1 MTRRLLAS
9 YLLLATFILLVVALP
24 LGITYTR
31 RAEDRLLND
40 IERDARVLGSLLE
53 ERVEAGDADGVATVS
68 RGYAEQTGGRVVVV
82 DPEGISLV
90 DSGARSDLPR
100 DFSTRQEFEKALDGR
115 QSAGIR
121 RSGTLNDELAY
132 VAVPIASGEGVTGAV
147 CVTFS
152 TERLREQVRDYWL
165 KLGLLTALVL
175 GLATGL
181 GLLMSRWTLG
191 PVGSLEEGAELLAGG
206 DLSGRA
212 NVERGPPELRH
223 LASTFNVM
231 ATRLERLVDSQRAF
245 VADASHQLRTPLT
258 ALRLRLETLEEQVG
272 DDPAT
277 SAEVDAIAAEV
288 DRMGHLV
295 EGLLALARS
304 EGGSV
309 ATVTVDA
316 AEVADD
322 AVGRWEALAAE
333 RDVAVVRH
341 GVAHAR
347 CAAVDGA
354 LEQIVDNLV
363 DNALDAVPAGT
374 SIDVTVV
381 TTNGPRPVEVRVRDH
396 GPGMTADERARATDR
411 FWRGP
416 ASAPSGT
423 GLGLAIVQHLV
434 EAGGGTFELC
444 EPADGTGLEAVVR
457 LAAADPA

>member
-40 IERDARVLGSLLE
+40 VERDARGLGSLLE
-53 ERVEAGDADGVATVS
+53 DRVEAGAAPGVATIS
-68 RGYAEQTGGRVVVV
+68 RGYAQQTGGRVVVV

-90 DSGARSDLPR
+90 DSGDASDVPR
-100 DFSTRQEFEKALDGR
+100 DFSTRPEFVQALDG
-115 QSAGIR
+115 QMSTGIR
-121 RSGTLNDELAY
+121 RSGTLDDELAY
-132 VAVPIASGEGVTGAV
+132 VAVPIASGKGVSGAV
-147 CVTFS
+147 RVTFS
-152 TERLREQVRDYWL
+152 TERLRHQVRDYWL

-175 GLATGL
+175 GLAAGL
-181 GLLMSRWTLG
+181 GFLMSRWTLG
-191 PVGSLEEGAELLAGG
+191 PVEALEEGAERLAAG

-212 NVERGPPELRH
+212 NVDRGPPELRQ
-223 LASTFNVM
+223 LASTFNLM

-258 ALRLRLETLEEQVG
+258 ALRLRLETLEDQVG
-272 DDPAT
+272 DDPGT

-304 EGGSV
+304 EGGTV

-316 AEVADD
+316 AEVADA
-322 AVGRWEALAAE
+322 AVVRWEALAAE
-333 RDVAVVRH
+333 REVTVVRH
-341 GVAHAR
+341 GVDHAR

-354 LEQIVDNLV
+354 LEQVVDNLV

-374 SIDVTVV
+374 SVEITV
-381 TTNGPRPVEVRVRDH
+381 TTTTGPRPVEVRVRDH
-396 GPGMTADERARATDR
+396 GPGMTAEERARATDR

-444 EPADGTGLEAVVR
+444 APTEGPGLEAVVR
-457 LAAADPA
+457 LAPADPA

>member
-40 IERDARVLGSLLE
+40 VERDARVLGSLLE
-53 ERVEAGDADGVATVS
+53 ERVEAGDTAGVATIS
-68 RGYAEQTGGRVVVV
+68 RGYAQQTGGRVVVV
-82 DPEGISLV
+82 DPDGISLV
-90 DSGARSDLPR
+90 DSGDASDAPR
-100 DFSTRQEFEKALDGR
+100 DFSTRPEFVKALDGR
-115 QSAGIR
+115 QASGIR
-121 RSGTLNDELAY
+121 KSGTLNDELAY
-132 VAVPIASGEGVTGAV
+132 VAVPIASGRGVSGAV
-147 CVTFS
+147 RVTFS

-175 GLATGL
+175 GLAAGL
-181 GLLMSRWTLG
+181 GFLMSRWTLG
-191 PVGSLEEGAELLAGG
+191 PVEALEEGAERLAAG

-212 NVERGPPELRH
+212 NVDRGPPELRQ
-223 LASTFNVM
+223 LASTFNLM

-258 ALRLRLETLEEQVG
+258 ALRLRLETLEDQVG
-272 DDPAT
+272 EDPGA

-304 EGGSV
+304 EGGNV

-316 AEVADD
+316 AQVAD
-322 AVGRWEALAAE
+322 AAIVRWEALAAE
-333 RDVAVVRH
+333 RDVTVVRH
-341 GVAHAR
+341 GVDRAR

-354 LEQIVDNLV
+354 LEQVVDNLV

-374 SIDVTVV
+374 SIEITV
-381 TTNGPRPVEVRVRDH
+381 TTPGGPRPVEVRVRDH
-396 GPGMTADERARATDR
+396 GPGMSDDDRARATDR

-444 EPADGTGLEAVVR
+444 APAEGPGLEAVVR
-457 LAAADPA
+457 LAPADTA